1 MKRNRSLSAA
11 PNPSASSEMLGIA
24 LGAVLGG
31 VGGWFWQNQYLYA
44 GSRGRVGRG
53 GSRQSHHR
61 RLLRRPRLRILACFR
76 MRFRRRFGLF
86 RWESDLTSIMT
97 SIRSVH
103 PEEYIATDPAP
114 VDPLN
119 KILPSIGQV
128 HPAWRQRHAMMHGRY
143 LSGLGGLAGAGPI
156 AQKRRDGRFEVG
168 GSCDFL
174 TDGDEPDWSD
184 PLLSE
189 NENEDDSVGSG
200 IFDQAGGATVHTDM
214 GIMADHPA
222 MPGYIARN
230 PPFYVNP
237 EVQDVT
243 ADAQVLEVPGG
254 GLNYLEHG
262 GINSAPCVSPF
273 ARYEPYVSYPC
284 QSQFHP
290 RQTDKWQAGPPP
302 GQEPPMP
309 MNSPPI
315 SANPP
320 PPGSTMPV
328 EPHRPTPRSKK
339 YPSALG
345 PVPHPWRPPSSVE
358 PGVPTVPGGAPP
370 TSMSIHGY
378 GAFGE
383 CPETES
389 GPAYLP
395 PDTHGVPGSPCR
407 PCNPG
412 KRRPYGTL
420 VPFQRI
426 VDPIDMAAPLDYG
439 EPSPEP
445 CDGYAS
451 PLALALPRALPLPP
465 LQGFGHYGRRN
476 GGIQTV
482 STVDPTGQSI
492 PIGYGYYGQDDAGAT
507 SPPDP
512 GATPTVPTQAA
523 VPSGPGV
530 GSYVMA
536 GVVLGVAAYLVVGA
550 TSGKAKR

>member
-1 MKRNRSLSAA
+1 
-11 PNPSASSEMLGIA
+11 
-24 LGAVLGG
+24 
-31 VGGWFWQNQYLYA
+31 
-44 GSRGRVGRG
+44 
-53 GSRQSHHR
+53 
-61 RLLRRPRLRILACFR
+61 
-76 MRFRRRFGLF
+76 
-86 RWESDLTSIMT
+86 MT

-103 PEEYIATDPAP
+103 PEQYIPTDPAP

-119 KILPSIGQV
+119 KILPAIGQV
-128 HPAWRQRHAMMHGRY
+128 NPRWRQRHAMTHGRY

-156 AQKRRDGRFEVG
+156 SQKRRDGKFEIG

-184 PLLSE
+184 PLLAE

-222 MPGYIARN
+222 VPGYIARN
-230 PPFYVNP
+230 PPFYVNT
-237 EVQDVT
+237 EVQDIT

-262 GINSAPCVSPF
+262 GINQAPPISPY
-273 ARYEPYVSYPC
+273 ARYEPYITYPC
-284 QSQFHP
+284 QSQFKP
-290 RQTDKWQAGPPP
+290 RQTDKWQAGPCPSE
-302 GQEPPMP
+302 EPPLP
-309 MNSPPI
+309 MTAPPA

-320 PPGSTMPV
+320 PQGSHAPV
-328 EPHRPTPRSKK
+328 EQHHPSPRSHR

-345 PVPHPWRPPSSVE
+345 PVPHPWRPPSPTT
-358 PGVPTVPGGAPP
+358 PGVPNVQGSTPGGAPP
-370 TSMSIHGY
+370 TAMVPNVQGSSMTPAPSGHAHGAGLHGY
-378 GAFGE
+378 GFGD
-383 CPETES
+383 CNAT
-389 GPAYLP
+389 YIP
-395 PDTHGVPGSPCR
+395 PNTRGVRGYPPR
-407 PCNPG
+407 PCGP
-412 KRRPYGTL
+412 KHPYGTL

-426 VDPIDMAAPLDYG
+426 VDPIDIAAPVDYG
-439 EPSPEP
+439 EPSPP
-445 CDGYAS
+445 SDCGCPPVRRAH
-451 PLALALPRALPLPP
+451 PHHHHHHPAPHALHSMPAIHGL
-465 LQGFGHYGRRN
+465 GHYGHAN

-512 GATPTVPTQAA
+512 SSTPAAPAQAA
-523 VPSGPGV
+523 PASGGPGV